1 MNSAFATIAASVKY
15 VRLQRNINQ
24 ETAAHESGISLR
36 TLQNIEAGKAV
47 NTESLLAYLEYL
59 DLLQNMLAALP
70 DPKQLTP
77 MELLASQPSRRKR
90 SRNAVTSVETG
101 TTSMR
106 PHKVIIHKP
115 AAGTFRWGDEKR
127 GDEK

>member
-24 ETAAHESGISLR
+24 ETAAYESGISLR

-59 DLLQNMLAALP
+59 DLLQNMLASLP
-70 DPKQLTP
+70 DPNQLTP
-77 MELLASQPSRRKR
+77 MELLASQPTRRKR
-90 SRNAVTSVETG
+90 SRTAVKG
-101 TTSMR
+101 TATMR
-106 PHKVIIHKP
+106 PLKVIGQKP
-115 AAGTFRWGDEKR
+115 TAGAFRWGDEKR